1 MSLPWSKQPSVRA
14 TFAKRA
20 GELAARVRGAHGGRL
35 LASLRLGLIFL
46 LLGMLIAIH
55 ASLMA
60 LYPYYRA
67 AERYDITEVSHYR
80 TGCAVVDSLG
90 QPLGRIFASNLDPVS
105 IDALPPHLVNALIAT
120 EDAKFFRHGGADL
133 PAIVRAALINLR
145 RSQISQGGSTI
156 TQQLA
161 RCVYQM
167 DERSVERKLLELF
180 LARRIEHHYSKTE
193 ILEQYLNRVYFGNG
207 SWGIGA
213 AARDYFGKS
222 VQELTLEESALLVGI
237 IKRPVGFSPYQ
248 NPAAAKQTRDR
259 TLQRMEKLG
268 YLTPEDSKHF
278 RDIPLRLQSRTD
290 RGNVPHYLLDHI
302 EHDTRLILQQMNLPA
317 EGYVIHTSA
326 DLAIQDQVHRALME
340 KMPEVEAKLQSSAPG
355 GNRVREDGSASAA
368 DDLDLLQAAA
378 VVIHHQTGRILASVG
393 GRNYERSQFNRVFQA
408 HRPPGSCFLPF
419 VYAAVFHHPDL
430 GPRAVAL
437 DTALD
442 NRKVMIGGW
451 TGVLGEWAAERHDTA
466 YEGEIPAAYA
476 LLKSKNAATVRLGTR
491 VGLDAV
497 CALAQS
503 AGLDSG
509 LKRYPATFLGAS
521 EVSLLE
527 LTRAFS
533 LFPLQGAKPP
543 PASLVDFITKPDGTL
558 VYERPQPAQTA
569 LISSTAA
576 SQICRVLQ
584 AGLYAA
590 PDSPLPD
597 SHGLCSLHL
606 AGKSGTVHDYTD
618 AWFVGFDGEVTC
630 GVWVGYDQPKPLAS
644 EAFGSQLALPVWAE
658 IMNGLAADSPLP
670 ATEEFDAHGPL
681 FCRFPL
687 QDSTAT
693 EQCQCLL
700 HRPNAAAG
708 IVSRTETWRPPAELP
723 QPIRPQVPVLTG
735 DDPYHSAWPASPK
748 PVEAQ
753 IR

>member
-1 MSLPWSKQPSVRA
+1 MSPPWSKQALVRA

-20 GELAARVRGAHGGRL
+20 GELAARVRDAHGGRL
-35 LASLRLGLIFL
+35 LSSLRLGLIFVF
-46 LLGMLIAIH
+46 LGILIAIH

-60 LYPYYRA
+60 LYPYYQA

-105 IDALPPHLVNALIAT
+105 IDALPPHLINALIAT
-120 EDAKFFRHGGADL
+120 EDAKFFRHGGADV
-133 PAIVRAALINLR
+133 PAIFRAALINLR
-145 RSQISQGGSTI
+145 RSQISQGASTI

-161 RCVYQM
+161 RSVYQM

-222 VQELTLEESALLVGI
+222 VQELTLEESAMLVGI
-237 IKRPVGFSPYQ
+237 IKRPAGFSPYL

-268 YLTPEDSKHF
+268 FLTPEDGKHF
-278 RDIPLRLQSRTD
+278 QAIPLRLQSRSD
-290 RGNVPHYLLDHI
+290 RSNAPDYLLDHI
-302 EHDTRLILQQMNLPA
+302 EHNTRQILQQLNLPA
-317 EGYVIHTSA
+317 EGYVVHTSA
-326 DLAIQDQVHRALME
+326 DLTIQDQVRKALAE
-340 KMPEVEAKLQSSAPG
+340 KLPEIEASLPSSAPG
-355 GNRVREDGSASAA
+355 GGRVPEEGGGPVP
-368 DDLDLLQAAA
+368 DDAEALQAAA
-378 VVIHHQTGRILASVG
+378 VVIHNQTGRILASVG

-408 HRPPGSCFLPF
+408 RRPPGSSFLPF
-419 VYAAVFHHPDL
+419 VYAAVFNHPDL
-430 GPRAVAL
+430 GPRTVAL

-451 TGVLGEWAAERHDTA
+451 SGVLGEWAAERRGTA

-497 CALAQS
+497 CTLAQS
-503 AGLDSG
+503 AGIDSD

-527 LTRAFS
+527 LTRAFT
-533 LFPLQGAKPP
+533 LFPLKGARPP
-543 PASLVDFITKPDGTL
+543 GASLVDFITKPDGAL
-558 VYERPQPAQTA
+558 VYERPQQPKTA
-569 LISSTAA
+569 LVSSTAA
-576 SQICRVLQ
+576 RQICRVLQ
-584 AGLYAA
+584 ASLYAA
-590 PDSPLPD
+590 PESPIPET
-597 SHGLCSLHL
+597 HGLCSLNL
-606 AGKSGTVHDYTD
+606 AGKSGTVHDFTD
-618 AWFVGFDGEVTC
+618 AWFIGFDGEVTC
-630 GVWVGYDQPKPLAS
+630 GVWVGYDQPRPLS
-644 EAFGSQLALPVWAE
+644 PEAFGSQLALPVWVE
-658 IMNGLAADSPLP
+658 IMNALAADSPLP
-670 ATEEFDAHGPL
+670 PTEEFDAHGPL
-681 FCRFPL
+681 FCHFPL
-687 QDSTAT
+687 QDSSAT

-708 IVSRTETWRPPAELP
+708 IVSRTDTPRPPAELP

-735 DDPYHSAWPASPK
+735 DDPYRSAWPTTPK
-748 PVEAQ
+748 PEEAQ